1 MSSARHLTR
10 RTLLRRTGGLATAL
24 VAPPF
29 LQSPLSVHASPQAL
43 RSSWTLDALALN
55 DLPALSAPLSCDFLF
70 NALESA
76 WDADVPTGS
85 TLDLS
90 LRTRTVQ
97 MEWGEWLPL
106 HADTHARND
115 GDAVSLGD
123 LAIVA
128 PATQLQYRID
138 ATPAAGGELPQL
150 RSLTFT
156 AVSTLDTDPA
166 PIMVHIDEVTGIRIV
181 SRAGWGA
188 DERLRF
194 DKDRK
199 DLWSPEYR
207 PIQKVIV
214 HHTVTVDPDPDPAAT
229 IRAIYQYHAVTRGWG
244 DIGYNFLVAP
254 DGTVYEGRS
263 GGMGVVGGHTYGY
276 NYGSLGIAMLGTYR
290 FHSVN
295 GAARG
300 ALKALIT
307 RKAGDLDP
315 MGKGFFIDRDHVWN
329 ISGHRSLT
337 QTDCPGDR
345 FYLSL
350 SNLRRELK
358 GLPVWD
364 GDPAIDPLA
373 ANPPDAQGS
382 PSTGAQPMSS
392 AAKASPATPAP
403 PRSGSNNRYFTETR
417 HNLGGA
423 FRAYWEAHGGLIQFG
438 FPMTESFAERNT
450 DDGKSYTVQYF
461 ERARFELHPEKEGE
475 QVLLG
480 RLGAIVARGRGQE
493 QPFQPVGASPD
504 TATQRF
510 FPAVAHTLAGVF
522 KGYWET
528 HGGLP
533 IFGFPLSEPFE
544 ERSATDG
551 KTYVV
556 QYFERNRF
564 ERHPE
569 HAGTV
574 AEVALGLLGRE
585 ILRKRG
591 WLA

>member
-1 MSSARHLTR
+1 M
-10 RTLLRRTGGLATAL
+10 
-24 VAPPF
+24 
-29 LQSPLSVHASPQAL
+29 
-43 RSSWTLDALALN
+43 RSSWTLDDRALN
-55 DLPALSAPLSCDFLF
+55 TLPALSAPLFCDFPF
-70 NALESA
+70 NALEST
-76 WDADVPTGS
+76 WDAVVPTGS

-90 LRTRTVQ
+90 LRTRTAQ
-97 MEWGEWLPL
+97 TTWGEWLPL
-106 HADTHARND
+106 HPDTHARD
-115 GDAVSLGD
+115 DAAAGSFAD

-138 ATPAAGGELPQL
+138 ATPAAEGVLPLL
-150 RSLTFT
+150 RSLTLT

-166 PIMVHIDEVTGIRIV
+166 PAMVHTEEATGIRIV

-194 DKDRK
+194 DSNHKE
-199 DLWSPEYR
+199 LWPAEYR

-214 HHTVTVDPDPDPAAT
+214 HHTVTGDPDPDPAAT

-254 DGTVYEGRS
+254 DGTVYEGRA
-263 GGMGVVGGHTYGY
+263 GGDGVVGGHTFGY
-276 NYGSLGIAMLGTYR
+276 NYGSLGIAMLGTYQ
-290 FHSVN
+290 FHAVSS
-295 GAARG
+295 AARG

-315 MGKGFFIDRDHVWN
+315 MGKGFFIDRDQVWN
-329 ISGHRSLT
+329 ISGHRSLA
-337 QTDCPGDR
+337 QTACPGDR
-345 FYLSL
+345 FHRSL
-350 SNLRRELK
+350 PNLRRELK
-358 GLPVWD
+358 GLPVWA
-364 GDPAIDPLA
+364 GDPATDPLA
-373 ANPPDAQGS
+373 ANPSDAQGS
-382 PSTGAQPMSS
+382 PPKGTRPMSS
-392 AAKASPATPAP
+392 AAKATPATPVP
-403 PRSGSNNRYFTETR
+403 PRSGNDQRYFAETG

-423 FRAYWEAHGGLIQFG
+423 FRAYWEAQGSLAQFG
-438 FPMTESFAERNT
+438 LPMTESFAERNT

-461 ERARFELHPEKEGE
+461 ERARFELHPEKDGE

-480 RLGAIVARGRGQE
+480 RLGAIVARGRRQE
-493 QPFQPVGASPD
+493 QPFQPVEASPD
-504 TATQRF
+504 TATHRF

-551 KTYVV
+551 KTSVV

-585 ILRKRG
+585 MLRKQG